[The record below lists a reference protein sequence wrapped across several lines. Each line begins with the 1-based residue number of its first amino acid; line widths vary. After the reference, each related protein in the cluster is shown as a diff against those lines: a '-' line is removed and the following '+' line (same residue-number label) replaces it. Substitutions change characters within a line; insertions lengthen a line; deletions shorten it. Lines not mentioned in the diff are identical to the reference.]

1 MFKRVALFMT
11 HPPLDGITAMIGCLV
26 RRTAGFA
33 LIWWGAAEGSLAAW
47 PLAVLAVAAA
57 VIVSLRLLPPGRFS
71 PPPITAL
78 TGFAYFFIRQ
88 SFRGGVQVSRL
99 AFQRRPRLHPAV
111 LAVPLTLP
119 QGLPRM
125 LLTGTLGLMPGTLGV
140 RLELDLLHLHVLDRG
155 MPITEEVEQLAA
167 HIARLFGVPH
177 VRP

>member
-1 MFKRVALFMT
+1 
-11 HPPLDGITAMIGCLV
+11 
-26 RRTAGFA
+26 
-33 LIWWGAAEGSLAAW
+33 
-47 PLAVLAVAAA
+47 
-57 VIVSLRLLPPGRFS
+57 
-71 PPPITAL
+71 
-78 TGFAYFFIRQ
+78 
-88 SFRGGVQVSRL
+88 
-99 AFQRRPRLHPAV
+99 
-111 LAVPLTLP
+111 LTLP